1 MSESEVVLPTLLRAS
16 ILLEPERVRILDRRI
31 FPFEHRFVDC
41 QTYEQVA
48 VAIEE
53 MVTQSSGPYF
63 ASGAAMVLAAREA
76 AKMGTLAQRDALMA
90 AAGKRLIATRATN
103 NNIATAVQAILLE
116 AAAMVPSGPEYADAV
131 EAMVRRQ
138 WEQRRGISRTIGT
151 HAAKLLNDGDRVLT
165 HCWADAAFIEAL
177 VAAGR
182 DGKRLEVVCTE
193 TRPYLQGARLTA
205 HSVAELGLPVTV
217 ITDGMAA
224 WAMDRGKVNVFT
236 TAADRVT
243 MSGHVVNKIGT
254 LQLAL
259 AARAYQLPYYVT
271 VIEPDPRAPTPQEVP
286 IEERD
291 PEQSLL
297 CMGARTATPL
307 ARGWYPSFDVT
318 PPTLVSAVVTRTGIF
333 PAAALRPCLA
343 AQAG

>member
-1 MSESEVVLPTLLRAS
+1 MPESEVVLPTLLRES
-16 ILLEPERVRILDRRI
+16 VVLEPERVRILDRRI

-41 QTYEQVA
+41 QSYEQVA

-53 MVTQSSGPYF
+53 MVTQSNGPFF
-63 ASGAAMVLAAREA
+63 AAGAGMVLAARAA
-76 AKMGTLAQRDALMA
+76 AKLGSVEKRDACMA

-103 NNIATAVQAILLE
+103 NNIATAVRSILLE
-116 AAAMVPSGPEYADAV
+116 AGALTQFDEEFAGAV
-131 EAMVRRQ
+131 ETFVRRQ
-138 WEQRRGISRTIGT
+138 WEQRRGISRAIGT
-151 HAAKLLNDGDRVLT
+151 NAAKLLNDGDRVLT

-182 DGKRLEVVCTE
+182 DGKRLEVFCTE

-259 AARAYQLPYYVT
+259 AARAYNLPYFVT
-271 VIEPDPRAPTPQEVP
+271 VMEPDARAPTPREVP

-291 PEQSLL
+291 PEQSLH

-318 PPTLVSAVVTRTGIF
+318 PPTLVSAVVTRSGIY
-333 PAAALRPCLA
+333 PAAALKSA
-343 AQAG
+343 IAGVAQ